1 MTGPNLE
8 GSRKTQSVFAVFTLG
23 FGIALFFFYLK
34 YVPLVLPYQVILIPI
49 LFAAFGL
56 TALRLEWG
64 ILFFTFCFPL
74 INSLPYFFG
83 IFEPLPHAPA
93 ALVLFLFF
101 FLGWLVH
108 HCFQTPKLSFNRPVF
123 MPLILLSILICV
135 SAVLTFLRYT
145 NFFPFLM
152 DRVYELIVNVEGVT
166 TGGTIMSVIFSALNY
181 LTGFA
186 FFFILFNTV
195 SKEGFAKR
203 ISRIFCLS
211 ICVSLAFGMF
221 QHIGNLQ
228 FGNNPISIEEG
239 LINATF
245 KDALSFG
252 AFTSMVL
259 PLIFGL
265 LLMAKGRDKMFYL
278 ALFVLAGTML
288 FHSGSRSAVLSAG
301 LSLALVFFVGLKS
314 FFHHVQVKSAP
325 SKKRILPLSIGIAV
339 IIVMIFTLTVL
350 RKDIF
355 HSRAVER
362 WEKLTEQD
370 VSSLETS
377 QRASLWKIASRV
389 IREYPVSGIGI
400 GSFIIEVSNFS
411 KIYGIPIQCSESAE
425 NYFLQAGTELGIPAL
440 FLLFWMFWEI
450 FKQIKGHKVRIL
462 SRDRD
467 KFFLTGAA
475 VGLFAFF
482 INVQFHSYIGSYEV
496 KYAFWFLAALVF
508 SRGGDAQAKEEKT
521 GCHKIAAVAGA
532 AAVLITGAW
541 QLWNATHSLSLK
553 SKTEQLGIRQDF
565 GFYEFEKTQEGETFR
580 WTREYGGLAVNIE
593 QPVIQIPI
601 LASHPDIKQNPV
613 RLRIY
618 LIKDFFKRKTLL
630 DDVRLSTNT
639 WRVFEYRLPEEI
651 NREVIL
657 LVKVSRTWN
666 PLRIQGTPDPRNL
679 GVALGEVRFRN
690 DP

>member
-1 MTGPNLE
+1 VTDQNLE
-8 GSRKTQSVFAVFTLG
+8 GIRGVQSAFAILAFG
-23 FGIALFFFYLK
+23 FGIGLYFFYLK
-34 YVPLVLPYQVILIPI
+34 YVPLVLPYQLILIPI
-49 LFAAFGL
+49 LFAAFVL

-108 HCFQTPKLSFNRPVF
+108 HCFQPQKLSFKWSVLRPI
-123 MPLILLSILICV
+123 ILLSILICV
-135 SAVLTFLRYT
+135 SAVVTFLRYT

-152 DRVYELIVNVEGVT
+152 DRVYELIVNVDGVT
-166 TGGTIMSVIFSALNY
+166 TGGAIMSDVFFALNY

-186 FFFILFNTV
+186 FFFILLNTV
-195 SKEGFAKR
+195 SKVGFAKR
-203 ISRIFCLS
+203 ISRILCLS

-228 FGNNPISIEEG
+228 LGNNPISIEEG

-259 PLIFGL
+259 PLILGL
-265 LLMAKGRDKMFYL
+265 LFVTKGRDRVFYL

-301 LSLALVFFVGLKS
+301 LSLALFVFLGLKS
-314 FFHHVQVKSAP
+314 FVHHVQVKSAP
-325 SKKRILPLSIGIAV
+325 SKKRIVPLFIGIAM
-339 IIVMIFTLTVL
+339 IIVLIFSLTVL
-350 RKDIF
+350 REDIL
-355 HSRAVER
+355 HSRAVAR

-377 QRASLWKIASRV
+377 QRASLWKIASCV
-389 IREYPVSGIGI
+389 MSEYPVSGIGI
-400 GSFIIEVSNFS
+400 GAFIIEVSNFS

-425 NYFLQAGTELGIPAL
+425 NYFLQAGTELGIPGL
-440 FLLFWMFWEI
+440 FLVFWMFWEI
-450 FKQIKGHKVRIL
+450 FKEIKGHKVRFI
-462 SRDRD
+462 SKDRD
-467 KFFLTGAA
+467 KFFWTGAF

-482 INVQFHSYIGSYEV
+482 INAQFHSYIGSYEI
-496 KYAFWFLAALVF
+496 KYAFWLLVAFVF
-508 SRGGDAQAKEEKT
+508 SRGGDAQATEEKT
-521 GCHKIAAVAGA
+521 GLHKIAAVAGV
-532 AAVLITGAW
+532 AAVLVTGAW
-541 QLWNATHSLSLK
+541 LIWNATHSLSLK

-565 GFYEFEKTQEGETFR
+565 GFYEFEKTQGGETFR

-630 DDVRLSTNT
+630 DDVRLSNNT

-657 LVKVSRTWN
+657 LVKVGRTWN

-679 GVALGEVRFRN
+679 GVALGEVRFCN